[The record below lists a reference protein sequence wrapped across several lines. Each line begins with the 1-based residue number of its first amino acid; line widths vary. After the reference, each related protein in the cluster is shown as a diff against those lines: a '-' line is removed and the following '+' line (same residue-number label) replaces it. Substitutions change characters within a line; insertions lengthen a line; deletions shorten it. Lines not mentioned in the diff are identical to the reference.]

1 MIYVSDKKMKKKKEK
16 AHYLVL
22 WHIPKVSCQEQTL
35 NVVVCSFIQQIWN
48 PGINLGTVEA
58 AVNKTRKSFTY
69 EIAILVSEN
78 SE

>member
-1 MIYVSDKKMKKKKEK
+1 MSVIKNEKQEK

-22 WHIPKVSCQEQTL
+22 WHNPKVSCQEQTL

-58 AVNKTRKSFTY
+58 AVNKTLSPLPMKLPF
-69 EIAILVSEN
+69 
-78 SE
+78 